1 MAAWLDAQDRP
12 APLLK
17 THEEIYLHLQGKTK

>member
-12 APLLK
+12 APLVK
-17 THEEIYLHLQGKTK
+17 TLEEISLHLQGKTK